1 MPNVYI
7 VLTVFLVIFAIS
19 IFVWVKMEKAKISEN
34 KLNRDNDD
42 AKTYIDH
49 YRNTGENS

>member
-19 IFVWVKMEKAKISEN
+19 IFVWVKMEKAKIGDNRLSPDRADEN
-34 KLNRDNDD
+34 S
-42 AKTYIDH
+42 YIDH
-49 YRNTGENS
+49 RDNTGENS